1 VGLSTEQER
10 FYQRLASLSGS
21 PVATVAQQLRM
32 TPEDFTRAVSKLEA
46 LGLAV
51 IDGGRVRVVSLSSA
65 LSTMIMA
72 EAENAA
78 KVRERLDDLSRAIP
92 YLTAAVTRPAAG
104 EVTDVHP
111 LEGERSSGG
120 NALKLLTSLIEHSRG
135 DLLWLRPDAWR
146 VPREEAITAVVAAA
160 VASGRRSRA
169 IYPALVLQEAPEV
182 LRARV
187 GAGEEVRVVA
197 DLPSRMLIIGTT
209 HAVLPEPL
217 GFADEPRLLIRQ
229 PAIVGGLTLLFETLW
244 ERAAS
249 VTGLEHGRTRA
260 DHRRFLLHQLAMG
273 ARDEQIARSL
283 GLSLRTVRRRVAEL
297 LDEFHVETRFQAGVE
312 AVRRGLL

>member
-1 VGLSTEQER
+1 
-10 FYQRLASLSGS
+10 
-21 PVATVAQQLRM
+21 
-32 TPEDFTRAVSKLEA
+32 
-46 LGLAV
+46 V

-65 LSTMIMA
+65 LSTMIMG

-169 IYPALVLQEAPEV
+169 FYRRSSCRRLPKCCERGWG
-182 LRARV
+182 RARRF
-187 GAGEEVRVVA
+187 G
-197 DLPSRMLIIGTT
+197 S
-209 HAVLPEPL
+209 
-217 GFADEPRLLIRQ
+217 
-229 PAIVGGLTLLFETLW
+229 W
-244 ERAAS
+244 
-249 VTGLEHGRTRA
+249 RTCRP
-260 DHRRFLLHQLAMG
+260 G
-273 ARDEQIARSL
+273 C
-283 GLSLRTVRRRVAEL
+283 
-297 LDEFHVETRFQAGVE
+297 
-312 AVRRGLL
+312 